1 MVTPGARP
9 PRQFAG
15 LALFVAILREA
26 PAPLRAAWSAKIA
39 HIAPAL
45 MRIAE
50 EFEFVFSDLARLD
63 DPSLQKILARM
74 PEKDWLI
81 AWKLT
86 PLDLRQRLLSN
97 MSERRR
103 EEFLAA
109 ASKLPKMPK
118 RQVVAVQVQLGKNI
132 RNLLCRGELSMV
144 SKRPDLK
151 QLSEAFRCA
160 KNADASKRNKS

>member
-1 MVTPGARP
+1 MESSGARP
-9 PRQFAG
+9 PKQFAG

-39 HIAPAL
+39 RISPIL

-50 EFEFVFSDLARLD
+50 EFEFVFGDLARLD
-63 DPSLQKILARM
+63 DPSLQKILVRL

-86 PLDLRQRLLSN
+86 PLNLRQRLLAN
-97 MSERRR
+97 MSDRRR

-109 ASKLPKMPK
+109 ASKLPKMPR

-132 RNLLCRGELSMV
+132 RNLLRGGQLSMV

-151 QLSEAFRCA
+151 QLTKGLLRA